1 MKESPEGSSVC
12 LQLVTR
18 IPKPSDTVRL
28 FALDVVNTALQS
40 RYHELNTE
48 SLVFIRD
55 TIMDYIRR
63 SYFDDPSQIDIAA
76 IQNKLT
82 QTITILF
89 TQMYTSSWRGFFD
102 DLSALMSKAPP
113 VDGQTQR
120 DNLAGVVLFL
130 RLMMSIHDEIAD
142 VLLNRS
148 PEENK
153 RNVLIKDYIREQDVG
168 KLVLSWQEILTQ
180 WRGVNDEIVEMTL
193 KVIARWV
200 SWIDISLVVNDVFLR
215 LLFGFLEGGNTQGA
229 MKIRHAA
236 VDALTEIVGKK
247 MQGGDKLQLIAF
259 LNLTNTINL
268 LVALPELQK
277 DSSDSDLVEAVARL
291 VNTVVADLVKMLD
304 LVSASLAFSLLQPN
318 NFRITNFRKPH
329 NKKLRQS
336 YQLGYLMSYI
346 SSLMSMMMFLY
357 LFFLLLMIFLHISEK
372 KNE

>member
-1 MKESPEGSSVC
+1 
-12 LQLVTR
+12 
-18 IPKPSDTVRL
+18 
-28 FALDVVNTALQS
+28 
-40 RYHELNTE
+40 
-48 SLVFIRD
+48 
-55 TIMDYIRR
+55 MDYIRR

-89 TQMYTSSWRGFFD
+89 TQMYTSSWRGFFS
-102 DLSALMSKAPP
+102 DLSALTSKASA

-153 RNVLIKDYIREQDVG
+153 RNVLIKDHIREQDVG
-168 KLVLSWQEILTQ
+168 KLVLSWQEILAQ

-259 LNLTNTINL
+259 LNLTNTVNL
-268 LVALPELQK
+268 LVSLPELQK

-304 LVSASLAFSLLQPN
+304 LVSQFPEAIMTFAHIS
-318 NFRITNFRKPH
+318 RITNSQRLRS
-329 NKKLRQS
+329 KKLKLFS
-336 YQLGYLMSYI
+336 QLGFLISYI

-357 LFFLLLMIFLHISEK
+357 LFFLHLMIFLHIYEK